1 MPITNRDLPM
11 GTILTAT
18 YKREPYRCR
27 IFVNDEGKRSYRF
40 EDGPLADQSF
50 PSPSAAGS
58 AVMAGTA
65 CNGWRFWWVEG
76 EEPAPAANAERA
88 EKPAK
93 AKAAAKAKAPAKV
106 RLTKRTP
113 NQQGVADGSTKW
125 FCSACMKSFVA
136 EGASEPD
143 CCPEG
148 HCKEVEDEF
157 TTAE

>member
-1 MPITNRDLPM
+1 MPISNRDLPA
-11 GTILTAT
+11 GTKLVAR
-18 YKREPYRCR
+18 YKGESHSAL
-27 IFVNDEGKRSYRF
+27 VLGDG
-40 EDGPLADQSF
+40 EDGTPQGYELNGQTIYKSL
-50 PSPSAAGS
+50 SSAGS
-58 AVMAGTA
+58 AVMGGTA
-65 CNGWRFWWVEG
+65 CNGWRFWSVEG

-106 RLTKRTP
+106 RLIKRTP

-157 TTAE
+157 ATGD

>member
-1 MPITNRDLPM
+1 MPIANRELPM
-11 GTILTAT
+11 GTILAAT
-18 YKREPYRCR
+18 YKGEPYRCR
-27 IFVNDEGKRSYRF
+27 VFISDEGKRSYRF

-58 AVMAGTA
+58 AVMGGTA
-65 CNGWRFWWVEG
+65 CNGWRFWSVEG
-76 EEPAPAANAERA
+76 EEPAPT
-88 EKPAK
+88 AK
-93 AKAAAKAKAPAKV
+93 ADKPEKAARTKKAAPAPKKLV
-106 RLTKRTP
+106 RLIKRTP

-157 TTAE
+157 ATAE